1 MNKGV
6 RDLMELHRFQLKH
19 IQNELLLKNVPGNWK
34 SRQNVYNLT
43 IGHIT
48 PKDAYV
54 YILLANIFEVDIE
67 TMLYRYSKISKTDIN
82 ESQKI
87 IDYNNFDF

>member
-1 MNKGV
+1 MNRGV

-43 IGHIT
+43 AGHIT

-54 YILLANIFEVDIE
+54 YILLAQIFQVDIE
-67 TMLYRYSKISKTDIN
+67 TMLYRYSDMSRTDIKREYTGIN
-82 ESQKI
+82 H
-87 IDYNNFDF
+87 DFDF